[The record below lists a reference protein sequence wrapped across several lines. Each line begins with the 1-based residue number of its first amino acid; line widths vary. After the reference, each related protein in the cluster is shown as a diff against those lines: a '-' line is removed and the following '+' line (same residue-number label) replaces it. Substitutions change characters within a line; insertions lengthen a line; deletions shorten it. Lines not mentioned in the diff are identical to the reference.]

1 MAGISSQGN
10 CGCEKIITSQTF
22 NWEGIVLCHSVK
34 NTTLEGCTL
43 CGLVVIAAQLVNT
56 LYTNPNKLPLPIDA
70 GSSGTSPDNRINTVK
85 TYLTQFLFFQS

>member
-22 NWEGIVLCHSVK
+22 NWEGIVLCHSFE

-43 CGLVVIAAQLVNT
+43 CGLVVISAQLENT
-56 LYTNPNKLPLPIDA
+56 LYTKPKQTPLA
-70 GSSGTSPDNRINTVK
+70 S
-85 TYLTQFLFFQS
+85 